1 MAPPADLYG
10 QVIPL
15 DVLTPP
21 SSAGGGPAT
30 GASGGGTSGA
40 GGRPVSI
47 FGGPSAGPSGGGARP
62 VSVFAAGPRPAG
74 LSGDG
79 PTSASEAPVAK
90 GKDNNVAEKQD
101 AGGGNLAA
109 AANLI

>member
-10 QVIPL
+10 QAIPL

-21 SSAGGGPAT
+21 SAAAGGPSAGASGARPASIFGGPSHA
-30 GASGGGTSGA
+30 GASGGGT
-40 GGRPVSI
+40 
-47 FGGPSAGPSGGGARP
+47 RP

-74 LSGDG
+74 LSGGG
-79 PTSASEAPVAK
+79 PPAASEVVSSEDK
-90 GKDNNVAEKQD
+90 DGKNAEKKD
-101 AGGGNLAA
+101 HGNGNLAD